1 VSETR
6 QRFWEI
12 DVLRGVAIILMV
24 AYHLLFDLTFFG
36 VYPVDI
42 WSLPLRLF
50 RYPVGA
56 LFLLLVGVSLT
67 ISYARAYEN
76 LTRQQLRR
84 KFILRGLFIFA
95 GGMVITAATWLY
107 IREGFIVFG
116 VLHLIGLS
124 IILAYPFIELRMSS
138 LFLGVVCIVSGIYLQ
153 AMVTV
158 GFPWLL
164 WLGFIPQNF
173 YTLDYYPLLPWFGVV
188 LVGIFLGHSLYKGSI
203 RKFSLPDYSMKKT
216 VRGVGFLG
224 RHSLLIYFIHQPILL
239 VLLALLAGVRI
250 F

>member
-1 VSETR
+1 MFPGLVS
-6 QRFWEI
+6 QPASRFWEI
-12 DVLRGVAIILMV
+12 DVLRGVAIILMIV
-24 AYHLLFDLTFFG
+24 YHLIFDLTFFG

-50 RYPVGA
+50 RYPVGT

-107 IREGFIVFG
+107 LRDGYIVFG
-116 VLHLIGLS
+116 VLHCIGLS
-124 IILAYPFIELRMSS
+124 IILAYPLIELRMSS
-138 LFLGVVCIVSGIYLQ
+138 LFLGIVCIVSGIYLQ

-164 WLGFIPQNF
+164 WLGFIPHNF
-173 YTLDYYPLLPWFGVV
+173 YTLDYYPLLP
-188 LVGIFLGHSLYKGSI
+188 
-203 RKFSLPDYSMKKT
+203 
-216 VRGVGFLG
+216 
-224 RHSLLIYFIHQPILL
+224 
-239 VLLALLAGVRI
+239 
-250 F
+250 

>member
-1 VSETR
+1 MSETR

-12 DVLRGVAIILMV
+12 DVLRGVAITMMV
-24 AYHLLFDLTFFG
+24 AYHLLFDLTFFHI
-36 VYPVDI
+36 YPIDLE
-42 WSLPLRLF
+42 SLPVQLF
-50 RYPVGA
+50 LYPIGT

-67 ISYARAYEN
+67 ISYTRASET
-76 LTRQQLRR
+76 LTQGQLRR
-84 KFILRGLFIFA
+84 KFILRGLFVFA

-107 IREGFIVFG
+107 FREGYIVFG
-116 VLHLIGLS
+116 VLHCIGLS
-124 IILAYPFIELRMSS
+124 IILAYPLIELRMSS
-138 LFLGVVCIVSGIYLQ
+138 LFLGVVCIVSGVYLQ

-173 YTLDYYPLLPWFGVV
+173 TTLDYFPLLPWFGVV
-188 LVGIFLGHSLYKGSI
+188 LVGIFLGHTFYTGST
-203 RKFSLPDYSMKKT
+203 RKFSLPDYSKEKT
-216 VRGVGFLG
+216 VRSVSFLG

-239 VLLALLAGVRI
+239 GLLALLTGARI